1 MEAIN
6 HTAPEANAR
15 PARAINLKR
24 AYDLLRTDQF
34 QFALLS
40 TPNADA
46 MRYAMGA
53 FAGNPPVD
61 LKTIYGFGNLEFAV
75 RADFTAE
82 LVAVVTH
89 AVFRASVLFRARR
102 LHQRSSDVKRCIRAQ
117 ASPSGRMRHNNP
129 EGRIGTADRSRV
141 PARRRWP
148 RRGRCR
154 AVKNEMSETNSFEVV
169 EALLPEKVAAALKA
183 AAWDQAFRR
192 AWFADTHGEDLAH
205 PLSA

>member
-89 AVFRASVLFRARR
+89 AVLSGLGSLPGASAPSKVLGRET
-102 LHQRSSDVKRCIRAQ
+102 LHPGASEPIRAYEAQ
-117 ASPSGRMRHNNP
+117 QSG
-129 EGRIGTADRSRV
+129 G
-141 PARRRWP
+141 
-148 RRGRCR
+148 
-154 AVKNEMSETNSFEVV
+154 
-169 EALLPEKVAAALKA
+169 
-183 AAWDQAFRR
+183 
-192 AWFADTHGEDLAH
+192 
-205 PLSA
+205 